1 MTNQSSDDEDLLMR
15 IAHAQPFTDRDFNIA
30 QILARGLER
39 LPENNGSQ
47 DWMHNAVG
55 VCLGAIAEAVQPE
68 PEQP

>member
-1 MTNQSSDDEDLLMR
+1 MR
-15 IAHAQPFTDRDFNIA
+15 IAHAQPFTDWDFNIA

-39 LPENNGSQ
+39 LPDNNGSQ